1 MSRHSFAYIL
11 SQQVATAAQV
21 VPSLS
26 NKRVTPHVI
35 RHSTVMTI
43 LHATGDV
50 RKISIWFGHADL
62 KTTEVYLRAGAG

>member
-1 MSRHSFAYIL
+1 M
-11 SQQVATAAQV
+11 
-21 VPSLS
+21 
-26 NKRVTPHVI
+26 I

-62 KTTEVYLRAGAG
+62 KTTEVYLRASPAEKLEILAVNVIGGRLFYGKSPFFDLNN